1 MDWIEATG
9 LLAAFCT
16 TISLLPQA
24 VKIIRTKNTAGISLT
39 MYSIFTFGIV
49 AWLVYG
55 LARQI
60 VPIIVANV
68 VSLILSTIILA
79 LKIRHK

>member
-1 MDWIEATG
+1 MDWIEAIG

-24 VKIIRTKNTAGISLT
+24 VKIIRTKNTTGISLT

-55 LARQI
+55 LARNI
-60 VPIIVANV
+60 VPVIVANI
-68 VSLILSTIILA
+68 VSLILSTMILA

>member
-24 VKIIRTKNTAGISLT
+24 MKIIRTRNTAGISLT